1 MSRYRDSSLQ
11 MTGTDRRNDTMRP
24 NLLTMQTS
32 DKSGGQVEKK
42 LLSIEDGS
50 DDPLNGIS
58 TYILRQ
64 VDTYRVVTF
73 FTSS

>member
-1 MSRYRDSSLQ
+1 

-32 DKSGGQVEKK
+32 DKSGGQAEKK

-64 VDTYRVVTF
+64 VYIIVAF
-73 FTSS
+73 FTS

>member
-1 MSRYRDSSLQ
+1 

-32 DKSGGQVEKK
+32 DKSGGQGEKK

-64 VDTYRVVTF
+64 IWRCLKKLKELSEKMSD
-73 FTSS
+73 